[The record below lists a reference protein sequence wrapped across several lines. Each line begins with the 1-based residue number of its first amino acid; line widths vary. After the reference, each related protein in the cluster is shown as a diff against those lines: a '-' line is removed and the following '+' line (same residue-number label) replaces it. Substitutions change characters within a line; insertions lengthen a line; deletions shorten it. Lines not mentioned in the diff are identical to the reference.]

1 MIARLSGTVVALE
14 DGALIL
20 DVAGVGYRV
29 HVPAGVLAEQGRL
42 GETATLLTHLHLR
55 ENEMELF
62 GAADAATLSL
72 FKQLLAVSGIGPKLA
87 LAVLSALDLGSLRR
101 AILTEDLARLTEVP
115 GIGRKTAA
123 RMVLDLK
130 SRLEA
135 EGLSPE
141 ALGAGGTAARPGF
154 SDDAEALEALL
165 ALGYSRPEARR
176 GLATVDPGLPL
187 EERLVAALRAL
198 ASG

>member
-14 DGALIL
+14 EGALIL

-42 GETATLLTHLHLR
+42 GEAATLMTHLHLR
-55 ENEMELF
+55 ENEMELY

-141 ALGAGGTAARPGF
+141 SLGGGGSVRPGF
-154 SDDAEALEALL
+154 AEDAEALEALL

-176 GLATVDPGLPL
+176 GLATTDPGLPL
-187 EERLVAALRAL
+187 EARLLAALRAL
-198 ASG
+198 SAG

>member
-14 DGALIL
+14 EGALIL

-42 GETATLLTHLHLR
+42 GEAATLLTHLHLR
-55 ENEMELF
+55 ENEMELY
-62 GAADAATLSL
+62 GAADAGTLSL

-87 LAVLSALDLGSLRR
+87 LAVLSALDLSSLRR

-141 ALGAGGTAARPGF
+141 ALGGGGSARPGF
-154 SDDAEALEALL
+154 AEDTEALEALL

-176 GLATVDPGLPL
+176 GLATTDPGLPL
-187 EERLVAALRAL
+187 EARLLAALRAL
-198 ASG
+198 SAG